1 MTPLSRLVRIERI
14 VVLLTVAVLVVGLM
28 VLLDLRDASRLRSD
42 LRQLVQDANSSPRVR
57 LHSFLVPGQLPEPGH
72 YQLNRPPPP
81 DAQPS
86 REHNSPGVNQ
96 PNPSDTF

>member
-42 LRQLVQDANSSPRVR
+42 LRQMVQDANSSPRMR
-57 LHSFLVPGQLPEPGH
+57 LHSFLVPGRLPVPGH
-72 YQLNRPPPP
+72 YRLDRPPQPG
-81 DAQPS
+81 AQPS
-86 REHNSPGVNQ
+86 TEHNPPGVQQ
-96 PNPSDTF
+96 PIPSDTF